1 MIRITLIIII
11 LFSVNEKLIFDF
23 NSDTKISNWV
33 VVEDRVMGGRSNAE
47 IYLTDEGHAKFI
59 GNVSL
64 ENNGG
69 FASVRHRLN
78 VEGVKNFSK
87 AVIRLK
93 GDGKNYQFQLKN
105 KLNDRHSYIQEFST
119 NGEWQ
124 EIEVDLAKMYPGFR
138 GRKLD
143 IPNWDHDI
151 IQEITFLIGNKK
163 NEEFSLL
170 IDYIRLK

>member
-47 IYLTDEGHAKFI
+47 IHLTDEGHAKFI

-93 GDGKNYQFQLKN
+93 GDGKNYQFRLKN

-124 EIEVDLAKMYPGFR
+124 EIEFDLAKMYPGFR

>member
-1 MIRITLIIII
+1 
-11 LFSVNEKLIFDF
+11 
-23 NSDTKISNWV
+23 
-33 VVEDRVMGGRSNAE
+33 MGGRSNAD
-47 IYLTDEGHAKFI
+47 ISLTDQGHAKFS

-69 FASVRHRLN
+69 FASVGHRLN
-78 VEGVKNFSK
+78 VEGVKKFSK

-93 GDGKNYQFQLKN
+93 GDGKNYQFRLKN

-124 EIEVDLAKMYPGFR
+124 EIELDLAKMYPGFR
-138 GRKLD
+138 GRILD

>member
-1 MIRITLIIII
+1 MIKSAFIILI

-23 NSDTKISNWV
+23 NSGTKISDWV

-47 IYLTDEGHAKFI
+47 ISLTDEGHAKFS

-64 ENNGG
+64 DNNGG

-93 GDGKNYQFQLKN
+93 GDGKNYQFRLKN
-105 KLNDRHSYIQEFST
+105 KSNDRHSYIQEFST

-124 EIEVDLAKMYPGFR
+124 EIELDLAKMYPGFR

>member
-1 MIRITLIIII
+1 M
-11 LFSVNEKLIFDF
+11 NEKLIFDF

-47 IYLTDEGHAKFI
+47 ISLTDEGHAKFS

-78 VEGVKNFSK
+78 VEGVKKFSK

-93 GDGKNYQFQLKN
+93 GEN
-105 KLNDRHSYIQEFST
+105 
-119 NGEWQ
+119 
-124 EIEVDLAKMYPGFR
+124 
-138 GRKLD
+138 
-143 IPNWDHDI
+143 
-151 IQEITFLIGNKK
+151 
-163 NEEFSLL
+163 
-170 IDYIRLK
+170 

>member
-1 MIRITLIIII
+1 MIKSAFIILI

-23 NSDTKISNWV
+23 NSNTKISDWV

-47 IYLTDEGHAKFI
+47 ISLTDEGHAKFS

>member
-1 MIRITLIIII
+1 M
-11 LFSVNEKLIFDF
+11 NEKLIFDF

>member
-1 MIRITLIIII
+1 
-11 LFSVNEKLIFDF
+11 VNEKLIFDF

-47 IYLTDEGHAKFI
+47 IHLTDEGHAKFI

>member
-1 MIRITLIIII
+1 MVRITLIIII

-47 IYLTDEGHAKFI
+47 IHLTDEGHAKFI

-93 GDGKNYQFQLKN
+93 GDGKNYQFRLKN

>member
-1 MIRITLIIII
+1 M
-11 LFSVNEKLIFDF
+11 NEKLIFDF
-23 NSDTKISNWV
+23 NSDIKISEWV

-47 IYLTDEGHAKFI
+47 ISLTDEGDAKFS

-78 VEGVKNFSK
+78 VEGVNKFSK

-93 GDGKNYQFQLKN
+93 GDGKNFQFRLKN

-124 EIEVDLAKMYPGFR
+124 EIELDLAKMYPGFR

-151 IQEITFLIGNKK
+151 IREITFLIGNKK
-163 NEEFSLL
+163 NEEFSLF

>member
-1 MIRITLIIII
+1 MIRTALIILI
-11 LFSVNEKLIFDF
+11 LLNVNEKLIFDF

-33 VVEDRVMGGRSNAE
+33 VVEDRVMGGRSNAD
-47 IYLTDEGHAKFI
+47 ISLTETGHAKFS

-69 FASVRHRLN
+69 FASVRYRLN
-78 VEGVKNFSK
+78 VDGIKKFSK

-93 GDGKNYQFQLKN
+93 GDGKNYQFRLKN

-124 EIEVDLAKMYPGFR
+124 EIELDLAKMYPGFR
-138 GRKLD
+138 GRILD
-143 IPNWDHDI
+143 IPNWDHDT

>member
-1 MIRITLIIII
+1 MIRTALIIII
-11 LFSVNEKLIFDF
+11 LFNVNEKLIFDF
-23 NSDTKISNWV
+23 NSNTKISNWV

-47 IYLTDEGHAKFI
+47 ISLTDEGDAKFS

-93 GDGKNYQFQLKN
+93 EDGKNYQFRLKN

-124 EIEVDLAKMYPGFR
+124 EIELNLAKMYPGFR

-143 IPNWDHDI
+143 IPNWGHDI
-151 IQEITFLIGNKK
+151 IQEIIFLIGNKK

>member
-1 MIRITLIIII
+1 MIRTALIIII
-11 LFSVNEKLIFDF
+11 LLNLNEKVIFDF
-23 NSDTKISNWV
+23 NNGTTISDWV
-33 VVEDRVMGGRSNAE
+33 VVEDRVMGGRSNAD
-47 IYLTDEGHAKFI
+47 INLTETGHAKFS

-78 VEGVKNFSK
+78 VDGLKKFSK

-93 GDGKNYQFQLKN
+93 GDGKNYQFRLKN

-124 EIEVDLAKMYPGFR
+124 EIELDLAKMYPGFR
-138 GRKLD
+138 GRILD